1 VAVDPVHHD
10 ALTMRRKQLLDVM
23 EQTGDSDYAELV
35 AEMVGE
41 LDFERGF
48 FILQNCIGNLRNLG
62 AWEDVWEVFS
72 SKHGPLAEP
81 VAHTLLEIIR
91 RDGIAAMRGNI
102 EDVEHRFFLALLLNV
117 ERREDILEMVS
128 RKSDGDSLE
137 TIMRW
142 AEELM
147 QLTESGTWIL
157 DAGFPEELGIAE
169 EEQPVLFLTA
179 LNHFIRGGKAVAELK
194 RLSARDLA
202 LLKETFARSSWSS
215 LLLPL
220 QGKNSPSKGSSR
232 VKKTAGSKNPK

>member
-1 VAVDPVHHD
+1 
-10 ALTMRRKQLLDVM
+10 
-23 EQTGDSDYAELV
+23 
-35 AEMVGE
+35 
-41 LDFERGF
+41 
-48 FILQNCIGNLRNLG
+48 
-62 AWEDVWEVFS
+62 
-72 SKHGPLAEP
+72 
-81 VAHTLLEIIR
+81 
-91 RDGIAAMRGNI
+91 
-102 EDVEHRFFLALLLNV
+102 
-117 ERREDILEMVS
+117 MVS
-128 RKSDGDSLE
+128 LKSDGDSLE
-137 TIMRW
+137 TIRRW

-220 QGKNSPSKGSSR
+220 QGKNPPSKGSSK